1 MNKSKKL
8 IRDTIIYTIALFG
21 SKLVSF
27 LLLPLYTSYFTS
39 NEYGNWDLITTTV
52 SLIMP
57 FISFEVLSAVYRWL
71 LETKDKEERKDI
83 ISTGF
88 IYTIRNI
95 LIFNILVVIALNMF
109 DISQGIVALI
119 MINLSILSDF
129 IQMCVRGCG
138 YNKQF
143 ALIGVAQTIVTL
155 LSNLFFIL
163 LLHTRL
169 ETFFYVSMLSSIVGI
184 IVGWYTLKF
193 HQYVSIN
200 KYSRKILKSF
210 LKYSVPMIPAA
221 INWWIMNASDRYI
234 IALGLGAS
242 ANGIYAVSNKLPTI
256 ISIVNSIFF
265 MAWQDNA
272 ILGYKDKN
280 RDIYYTNVFKY
291 YFRLMATMCILL
303 ISSNRIMMRVIVNSQ
318 FIEAW
323 KYTSLLYIGA
333 IFSAFSSFW
342 GAGYHGSK
350 QTNVILKT
358 TLIGA
363 IVNILINSSFIKVIG
378 MYSAAISTVMG
389 FFTMWIMRIFN
400 KNASFKI
407 KVNKRDF
414 IVLILLMILTL
425 SCSYYESLLIDC
437 ILIFVAI
444 VIFIIFNLD
453 IIRRISEL
461 IKKKFIVQKENQV
474 I

>member
-1 MNKSKKL
+1 
-8 IRDTIIYTIALFG
+8 
-21 SKLVSF
+21 
-27 LLLPLYTSYFTS
+27 
-39 NEYGNWDLITTTV
+39 
-52 SLIMP
+52 
-57 FISFEVLSAVYRWL
+57 
-71 LETKDKEERKDI
+71 
-83 ISTGF
+83 
-88 IYTIRNI
+88 
-95 LIFNILVVIALNMF
+95 
-109 DISQGIVALI
+109 
-119 MINLSILSDF
+119 
-129 IQMCVRGCG
+129 
-138 YNKQF
+138 
-143 ALIGVAQTIVTL
+143 
-155 LSNLFFIL
+155 
-163 LLHTRL
+163 
-169 ETFFYVSMLSSIVGI
+169 
-184 IVGWYTLKF
+184 
-193 HQYVSIN
+193 
-200 KYSRKILKSF
+200 
-210 LKYSVPMIPAA
+210 
-221 INWWIMNASDRYI
+221 
-234 IALGLGAS
+234 
-242 ANGIYAVSNKLPTI
+242 
-256 ISIVNSIFF
+256 
-265 MAWQDNA
+265 
-272 ILGYKDKN
+272 
-280 RDIYYTNVFKY
+280 
-291 YFRLMATMCILL
+291 MCILL